1 MTTMKNKSNNNES
14 NNNNDKSKNNNH
26 RPSLLLFYLLLI
38 GIFMIIKE
46 SNLLSQFSYSNS
58 NTMSSNMSLEQ
69 KIELTLRNDDDDDD
83 DDDDDGDGDDDGD
96 DDDEYV
102 DYVVANGTTAAAKA
116 ANTKAKTK
124 TNTKTK
130 ARSNSNSNFQ
140 PQLLPSQ
147 MDLKYYEMWNHTTS
161 TIDIPMKYN
170 RYPFFD
176 GIPSSL
182 EILQSVLPL
191 HNHHGDDA
199 NNENEK
205 EYLEVDQYII
215 NVMKEDS
222 DPSKEKK
229 FSRPLPSC
237 LVPNIKATRQIAND
251 ILNGTTTTQERR
263 LSLPILNMGFPKVG
277 TFPFYLFSSFDLT
290 TTTKNTDSA
299 ALPLDF

>member
-1 MTTMKNKSNNNES
+1 MTTTMKNNSNNRS
-14 NNNNDKSKNNNH
+14 NNTTDKSKNNH
-26 RPSLLLFYLLLI
+26 RPLLLLLYLLLI
-38 GIFMIIKE
+38 GIFMITKE

-58 NTMSSNMSLEQ
+58 NTMSSKMSLEQ
-69 KIELTLRNDDDDDD
+69 KIEQTLRNDDDDDD
-83 DDDDDGDGDDDGD
+83 DVDDDDDDDDGDGD

-116 ANTKAKTK
+116 TNTKMKTK
-124 TNTKTK
+124 TKPRTETTNYI
-130 ARSNSNSNFQ
+130 

-205 EYLEVDQYII
+205 EYLEVDQYY
-215 NVMKEDS
+215 KCY
-222 DPSKEKK
+222 EKR
-229 FSRPLPSC
+229 FRS
-237 LVPNIKATRQIAND
+237 
-251 ILNGTTTTQERR
+251 
-263 LSLPILNMGFPKVG
+263 
-277 TFPFYLFSSFDLT
+277 
-290 TTTKNTDSA
+290 
-299 ALPLDF
+299 

>member
-1 MTTMKNKSNNNES
+1 MTTMKNNSNNRSN
-14 NNNNDKSKNNNH
+14 NNNNDKSKNNH

-58 NTMSSNMSLEQ
+58 NTMSSTMSLEQ
-69 KIELTLRNDDDDDD
+69 KIELTLRNDDDDGV
-83 DDDDDGDGDDDGD
+83 DDDDGDG
-96 DDDEYV
+96 DDEYV
-102 DYVVANGTTAAAKA
+102 DYVVANGTTSATT
-116 ANTKAKTK
+116 ANAKAKTK
-124 TNTKTK
+124 VKTK
-130 ARSNSNSNFQ
+130 AKSKSNSNYI

-191 HNHHGDDA
+191 LHNHHGVDNEYE

-215 NVMKEDS
+215 NVMKKDS

-251 ILNGTTTTQERR
+251 ILNGTTTQERR

-277 TFPFYLFSSFDLT
+277 TFPFYLFSSFYLT
-290 TTTKNTDSA
+290 TTTKNTDNA